1 MKRKPVLAA
10 GVGAAALALVA
21 SGCSSNSSSGSN
33 SNSKPLVGIILPD
46 EVTSPRWAN
55 ADQPALQAQCTK
67 DGLQCD
73 IQNAEDSDTNEVTI
87 GTTMIN
93 VEHVQVLLV
102 AGLDPAPTQTI
113 TDLAHKNGVKV
124 IDYDRAFADPDYYIS
139 FDCVAVGVDQGKA
152 LEAAITAQH
161 IQNPDVAVLDGSPTD
176 GNAAEFKQGYLSVLN
191 PLFANG
197 TYKKSAEQ
205 AVTGWSNPLALTDFQ
220 AMYAQ
225 DPHINVIMVANDGM
239 ADAIIPFLV
248 QQNIAGKVVVS
259 GQDASALG
267 LQDILLGY
275 QSFTIYKA
283 SSLEAVPAVDL
294 AKEIVNGNSNP
305 TSVDGQKFVDE
316 KFSTTTNKVPSILA
330 TPETITISNVDVPVK
345 SNYTPFSSV
354 CDTTQLEQ
362 LCTANG
368 VTNPSGS

>member
-21 SGCSSNSSSGSN
+21 SGCSSNSSNTN

-93 VEHVQVLLV
+93 VEHVQVLMV
-102 AGLDPAPTQTI
+102 AGIDPAPTQTI

-124 IDYDRAFADPDYYIS
+124 IDYDRAFGNPDYYMS
-139 FDCVAVGVDQGKA
+139 FNGVTVGVDQGKA
-152 LEAAITAQH
+152 LVAAIQAKGVQH
-161 IQNPDVAVLDGSPTD
+161 PDVAVLDGSPTD
-176 GNAAEFKQGYLSVLN
+176 GNAAEFKQGYMSVLQ
-191 PLFANG
+191 PLFNNG
-197 TYKKSAEQ
+197 TYKESADQ

-220 AMYAQ
+220 AMYAK
-225 DPHINVIMVANDGM
+225 DPNINVIMVANDGM
-239 ADAIIPFLV
+239 ADAIIPYLV
-248 QQNIAGKVVVS
+248 QQNIAGKVIVS

-275 QSFTIYKA
+275 QNFTVYKA

-294 AKEIVNGNSNP
+294 AKELVGGNSSP
-305 TSVDGQKFVDE
+305 TGVDGQKFVDE
-316 KFSTTTNKVPSILA
+316 KYSTTTGKVPSILA
-330 TPETITISNVDVPVK
+330 TPETITLSNVDVPVK

-354 CDTTQLEQ
+354 CNTTQLEQ

>member
-21 SGCSSNSSSGSN
+21 SGCSSNSSSGST
-33 SNSKPLVGIILPD
+33 STSKPLIGIILPD

-93 VEHVQVLLV
+93 VEHVQVLMV
-102 AGLDPAPTQTI
+102 AGVDPAPTETI
-113 TDLAHKNGVKV
+113 TNLAHKNGVKV
-124 IDYDRAFADPDYYIS
+124 IDYDRAYGDPDYYMS
-139 FDCVAVGVDQGKA
+139 FNGVTVGVDQGKA
-152 LEAAITAQH
+152 LLAAIAAQH
-161 IQNPDVAVLDGSPTD
+161 ITNPDVAVLDGSPTD
-176 GNAAEFKQGYLSVLN
+176 GNATEFKQGYLSVLN

-197 TYKKSAEQ
+197 TLHKSAEQ
-205 AVTGWSNPLALTDFQ
+205 AVTGWSNPLAATDFQ
-220 AMYAQ
+220 SMYAQ

-239 ADAIIPFLV
+239 ADAIIPFLQ

-294 AKEIVNGNSNP
+294 AKELVDGTTNP
-305 TSVDGQKFVDE
+305 TGVDGQKFVSQ
-316 KFSTTTNKVPSILA
+316 KYSTTTNSVPSILA
-330 TPETITISNVDVPVK
+330 TPETITLANVDVPVK
-345 SNYTPFSSV
+345 SNYTPFSTV
-354 CDTTQLEQ
+354 CTTAQLQQ
-362 LCTANG
+362 LCTTNG
-368 VTNPSGS
+368 VVNPSGS

>member
-21 SGCSSNSSSGSN
+21 SGCSSNSPSSS
-33 SNSKPLVGIILPD
+33 STSKPLIGIILPD

-93 VEHVQVLLV
+93 VEHVQVLMV
-102 AGLDPAPTQTI
+102 AGVDPAPTETI
-113 TDLAHKNGVKV
+113 TNLAHKNGVKV
-124 IDYDRAFADPDYYIS
+124 IDYDRAYGNPDYYMS
-139 FDCVAVGVDQGKA
+139 FNGVTVGVDQGKA
-152 LEAAITAQH
+152 LLAAIQSQH
-161 IQNPDVAVLDGSPTD
+161 ITNPDVAVLDGSPTD
-176 GNAAEFKQGYLSVLN
+176 GNATEFKQGYLSVLN

-197 TYKKSAEQ
+197 TLKKSSEQ

-239 ADAIIPFLV
+239 ADAIIPFLQ

-275 QSFTIYKA
+275 QSFSIYKA

-294 AKEIVNGNSNP
+294 AKELVNGNSSP
-305 TSVDGQKFVDE
+305 TGVDGQKFVNQ
-316 KFSTTTNKVPSILA
+316 KYSTTTNSVPSILA
-330 TPETITISNVDVPVK
+330 TPETITLANVDVPVK
-345 SNYTPFSSV
+345 SNYTPYSSV
-354 CDTTQLEQ
+354 CNTTQLTQ
-362 LCTANG
+362 LCNQNG